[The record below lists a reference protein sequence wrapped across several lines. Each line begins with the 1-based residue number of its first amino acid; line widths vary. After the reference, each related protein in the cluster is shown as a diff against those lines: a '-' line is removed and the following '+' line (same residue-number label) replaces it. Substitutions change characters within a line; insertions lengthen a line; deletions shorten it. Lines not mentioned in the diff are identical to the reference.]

1 MFVLTVKR
9 GLFVTI
15 QSFNSRSAAR
25 SAFDAV
31 EGDVVQLWLGKTVF
45 ASR

>member
-9 GLFVTI
+9 GLFVTV

-25 SAFDAV
+25 TAFDAAQ
-31 EGDVVQLWLGKTVF
+31 GDVVQLWLGRTVF
-45 ASR
+45 ATR